1 MNWDALGALGEIV
14 GAAAVVASLIY
25 LATQMR
31 QTNTLARAATYEAI
45 GSRFSQLWMD
55 MALNPE
61 WSEISRRWSSHSLS
75 AEEFDGFSEGEKFR
89 MMAFYIAMH
98 RQFEAT
104 WRQINLGLIDG
115 STLSKF
121 GNDAP
126 SFSGTI
132 NDNQRLLWPEIKK
145 WMSPDYAE
153 FIEANLMEVEPSPAG
168 DSAS

>member
-1 MNWDALGALGEIV
+1 MNWDALGAIGEIV
-14 GAAAVVASLIY
+14 GAVAVVASLIY

-31 QTNTLARAATYEAI
+31 QNNTLARAANYEAI
-45 GSRFSQLWMD
+45 GSRFSELWME

-61 WSEISRRWSSHSLS
+61 WSEMSRRWSSHPLS
-75 AEEFDGFSEGEKFR
+75 AEEFDGFSENERFR
-89 MMAFYIAMH
+89 MMSFYVAMH

-126 SFSGTI
+126 SFSGI
-132 NDNQRLLWPEIKK
+132 IRENQRLLWPEIKK

-153 FIEANLMEVEPSPAG
+153 FVEANLIKAEPLPPG
-168 DSAS
+168 AST

>member
-1 MNWDALGALGEIV
+1 
-14 GAAAVVASLIY
+14 
-25 LATQMR
+25 
-31 QTNTLARAATYEAI
+31 
-45 GSRFSQLWMD
+45 
-55 MALNPE
+55 
-61 WSEISRRWSSHSLS
+61 
-75 AEEFDGFSEGEKFR
+75 
-89 MMAFYIAMH
+89 MMAFYVAMH

-126 SFSGTI
+126 NFSGTI
-132 NDNQRLLWPEIKK
+132 TDNQRLLWPEIKK

-153 FIEANLMEVEPSPAG
+153 FIEANATKAEPPPVG

>member
-1 MNWDALGALGEIV
+1 MSWDAVGAIGEIV
-14 GAAAVVASLIY
+14 GAVAVVASLIY

-31 QTNTLARAATYEAI
+31 QTNTLARAANFEAI
-45 GSRFSQLWMD
+45 GSRFSELWME

-61 WSEISRRWSSHSLS
+61 WSEISRRWSSRSLS
-75 AEEFDGFSEGEKFR
+75 AEEFAGFSETEKFR
-89 MMAFYIAMH
+89 MMSFYIAMH

-126 SFSGTI
+126 GFSGVIT
-132 NDNQRLLWPEIKK
+132 DNQRLLWPDIKK

-153 FIEANLMEVEPSPAG
+153 FVETNLMKREQLPART
-168 DSAS
+168 AVP